1 MDLGFGKVELKEL
14 NPHFRGGRVE
24 THLGKTSLSSPD
36 RDSNLD
42 LPVLSSRAQ
51 HDKRVTVCD
60 NGKPALTSTTTVV
73 VTVEDVNDHAPQVRT
88 ILLQGQHPRVGQ
100 SRHAVVSGTGCQPIK
115 AWLAKAIVVLSST
128 AEDGEI
134 EVRISLANALVV
146 LISTAED
153 GEIEVRISVLAND
166 EDIGPNGDLQ
176 YSILSGRGMGKFKI
190 HQKTGLVYAQRSFQ
204 AGQEYDLRIQAE
216 DNGAQKKNQ
225 ATRVSIQVLRVPKHS
240 AHPPTFKAPNQVVEV
255 TESDSVGFLVALIQA
270 GDEDEDRLWYN
281 IVDGDDQD
289 EFFIGRDKGD
299 LLLAKQ
305 LDWERKNNYNLT
317 ISVTDGS
324 HITHTQLFVNVIDMN
339 DHRPEFSDRFYH
351 ADVSEDLE
359 EGTTILRLL
368 ATDKDEGDRLY
379 YSWHA
384 ARESISLDL
393 FKLDSVSGAIYLQEK
408 LDRET
413 IEEHVLTVM
422 VKDQGTPSKRN
433 YARVT
438 ITVHDHNDHSPEFT
452 SPIIQGKVYETSSVG
467 AVVVQVCAI
476 DRDRGENA
484 RITETIEE
492 HVLTVMVKDQG
503 TPSKR
508 NYARV
513 TITVHDHNDHSPEF
527 TSPIIQ
533 GKVYETS
540 SVGAVVVQACAID
553 RDRGENARI
562 TYSIISGNVGN
573 AFKVDPSLGSV
584 SVSKDLDMSVVSE
597 YMLIVRATDAGSPF
611 LSSTIPVHIL
621 VTMADN
627 APPSSSSLF
636 YEIMEGNSNE
646 MFLINPSTGV
656 ITTQQQLDYESC
668 QWYNLTIEASNMAG
682 AKSRC
687 WVSVHVLDRNDN
699 APRFLQVSYSG
710 SVPESAAIG
719 SLVLT
724 NNSSPLALKARDD
737 DSGFNSLLSY
747 DIVESLPRRFFKV
760 DPITGVIR
768 TTLGLDYETTPEFHF
783 SVKVFDS
790 GHPQLSSDTVARVR
804 ILVMD
809 VNDNP
814 PRFVTP
820 HYNAT
825 LFLPTYG
832 GVTVLLVNALD
843 PDTLTNTRLRYD
855 IIDGNKGDVFAVDE
869 TTGKIT
875 VSNPKNVKHYHALHL
890 RVSDGKFSGVAR
902 VYIKVERSESS
913 YLRFHKELYEGTV
926 LENSTK
932 ISNILVVDVLGGGLN
947 DHVLFSIL
955 SPTDMFEIGSTSGA
969 IRSSGKKF
977 DREEKEHFE
986 IVVKAETNGYLDG
999 MRHVA
1004 HAIVNITVLDMNDN
1018 CPMFVDMPYHSII
1031 SVNALKGDVV
1041 IKVHAIDLDKGENGE
1056 VRYELTKGHG
1066 ELFKVCRKTGEIQL
1080 KQNLEG
1086 LNRGLDAPYE
1096 LTITAYDGGII
1107 PCTSKASVKL
1117 KIVDELT
1124 PSFNKQFYTV
1134 SVVENIELY
1143 SPLEIDIRA
1152 ESPFGHTLVYTIVAG
1167 DDLEEFS
1174 LDFTLG
1180 VIYVVD
1186 QLDRERQ
1193 DHYDLTL
1200 RATDTLTKA
1209 SSDVTVTVF
1218 VQDVNDCP
1226 PEFGEN
1232 VFNVSI
1238 LEDALLE
1245 TLVLRVQATDR
1256 DVGMN
1261 QLVRYEI
1268 HKDSSNSSEYFHIDP
1283 EDGSIYLKRYLD
1295 HELSE
1300 SHHFTV
1306 VAADEGLSSL
1316 FSTAHVWVK
1325 VLDTNDNPP
1334 EFEQSSYVCFLSE
1347 DATRG
1352 QFVTMVAAS
1361 DPDDVDLD
1369 NLVYAIMDGNRL
1381 QIFSIDPATGIN
1393 QLVRYEIH
1401 KDSSNSSE
1409 YFHIDPEDGSIYLKR
1424 YLDHELSESHHFTV
1438 FAADEGLS
1446 SLFSTAHVWVKVLD
1460 TNDNPPEFEQ
1470 SSYVCFLSEDATRGQ
1485 FVTMVTASD
1494 PDYVDLDN
1502 LVYAIMDGNRLQI
1515 FSIDPA
1521 TGVITLRNLQN
1532 FVDPREH
1539 TLNVS
1544 VTDGVY
1550 TSFARVK
1557 IELLPAN
1564 KHNPSFPQI
1573 QVEAKVMENLPHGT
1587 FVTKVTATDEDF
1599 GINGEITYSITS
1611 DRMRETFRIDKKTG
1625 EIFTMKKINREND
1638 KLYEIPVASL
1648 DGGGRRGFTMVR
1660 VKVLDENDNAPRF
1673 LLREYKATI
1682 PSNLATNFTLIKVKA
1697 VDDDENIS
1705 AEVEYSIYE
1714 TQYSEAKDIFG
1725 INRHTG
1731 SIHLLKSATRCGTLI
1746 TRLKTVTNTSV
1757 RYLLV
1762 SGSEQTP
1769 QFAVDSS
1776 GRLTLLRSLDRE
1788 LQDFHLIAV
1797 LAETDSSPPL
1807 TALTQ
1812 VTLKVLDESDNAPEF
1827 ESSPYKMTLAEN
1839 VAEGTSILRVFA
1851 RDMDEG
1857 VNGEVRY
1864 SFSPEMGGL
1873 SDMFAVDAYTGWIT
1887 TLTQLDKEKQSEF
1900 VFQVVATDNGHQRH
1914 FARTSVYITLQDY
1927 NDNPPVFTNRH
1938 YVAAVNED
1946 ALPGT
1951 MVIQIKTTD
1960 ADMDLR
1966 SSIEFYITRG
1976 DPRSQFKIGHDS
1988 KVYVAK
1994 PLDREKESI
2003 YVLDVTATDGKFI
2016 TTTAVTIEIL
2026 DVNDNPPLCLKPR
2039 YHQVLSE
2046 GVNPGSY
2053 VLTILASDG
2062 DEETN
2067 TNLHFYLTGEGSDHF
2082 TIDKT
2087 EGHLKTARSLDREE
2101 QSKYQLVAHVEDRD
2115 KSVWECSSQVEIIVS
2130 DLNDNA
2136 PQFTMDT
2143 YSATLAED
2151 GMVGTMVAK
2160 IHATDKDTGRIVAK
2174 ITRTKVQ
2181 FSLNLFR
2188 KNGGQDDKNKGR
2200 MVAKMT
2206 RTKTQ
2211 FSLNL
2216 FGKNGGQ
2223 DDKNKGRMVAKMTR
2237 TKVQFYLTLFRKN
2250 GGQDDKKKGVNR
2262 RIKYSLAYSAG
2273 GQFNITADS
2282 GIVTLVKPLYRD
2294 TRAMYNL
2301 SVQAL
2306 DRGVPQLSELTDLTV
2321 TVLGYNDKPPEFT
2334 SKYYNAT
2341 VPENVSVGSEVTRVL
2356 AKGGSAGVIYSI
2368 IGGNVQ
2374 DNFKIHPKTGV
2385 ISTES
2390 QLDYER
2396 AKVYY
2401 LIIQA
2406 VDGGLPPLSNH
2417 ASVNITV
2424 TDSNDNP
2431 PVFNQT
2437 SYTVYI
2443 GEDAPIGAKVL
2454 QVSSY
2459 IMEVQARDGGIPVLS
2474 NSVVVKIEL
2483 SDANDNPP
2491 KFSKPNYNSRFSVL
2505 KFVVSDDDIS
2515 PNTEP
2520 YTFDIRS
2527 GNDHGSFLLEH
2538 DGTLKTAVKLNS
2550 VKKDR
2555 YFLHVRVYDNG
2566 TPSLFSDTVVDI
2578 KVVEESQYPPII
2590 TPIEIIVNSF
2600 MDRFPGGLL
2609 GKIHASD
2616 QDQYDILTYKLV
2628 STAAGGTS
2636 QNNANDLFDL
2646 DRNDGTL
2653 LALPRLDVGEYWINV
2668 SVTDGKFNTHSI
2680 VKVSVLLVTEDM
2692 LRNSITVRF
2701 EDVDPLVFMINHSKG
2716 FVRVVRNTLRV
2727 RVKDVIII
2735 SLEVS
2740 GNEKHMTLDPTRSGG
2755 NVHVLF
2761 AVKKQQ
2767 TRLDSTSYYSSDTV
2781 YRAIMDHLEELQ
2793 SATGLVAGE
2802 IVYDKCITNYCVYG
2816 ECRNYTALDI
2826 SDVRPIAN
2834 ELISFVSP
2842 RYSRKA
2848 KCQCKEGYAGD
2859 LCEVVVDACAGDPC
2873 PSKKTC
2879 LPDVTV
2885 GGYTCACPEGLV
2897 GSACETDVTSC
2908 LDRMCYIP
2916 RNPVSFSGKSY
2927 TQYSINKTVLRK
2939 TMEERLL
2946 FSFRMRT
2953 VHLTGNLMYAAGR
2966 MDYNILEVLRNHARN
2981 LSGVI
2986 IMLFQIV
2993 NGVLQ
2998 YRFELGSGEGVARV
3012 IDVPVSDGSWHM
3024 VLLEREGNSA
3034 RVTVDGR
3041 HVAHGSA
3048 PGVSDMLNLQSD
3060 CLYLGSE
3067 VRPHPTILG
3076 FEDVQQGFTG
3086 CMDDVRISGVSVPL
3100 HMSGMGSIAVL
3111 KRFANVEFGCDT
3123 STMLTA
3129 PGMCG
3134 SQPCL
3139 NGGTC
3144 KDLGGDS
3151 FRCECHMRFT
3161 GPTCSLD
3168 TDPCASS
3175 PCLHGGL
3182 CRQGPTLGS
3191 YACDCSPDLSG
3202 KRCEFGRYCNSDPC
3216 RNGGTC
3222 EEGDSGPACR
3232 CAGYAG
3238 ELCETDVDECETG
3251 GCFNGATCVNEPGS
3265 FQCICPPNATGL
3277 HCGEPLYSTQISSSI
3292 YNVTWEEVVGILV
3305 SVTIICLVVTLFVI
3319 YRRFHVNTSRHKRN
3333 QATNEVIKGVVL
3345 NSFSIRPHDSDFKRG
3360 TKHTNMEVTQN
3371 PHLIVS
3377 NAPNNVDTVR
3387 SLSSAESEDYPQS
3400 PSLPARADNSHK
3412 TDWPDLMEHK
3422 QMSIYSTNMNNDLQ
3436 PGIVPELLSCV
3447 MTSELAG
3454 QRSQVGDGVHRD
3466 NNDPH
3471 TIESNHWDYNDWVSR
3486 SRSRLPNIAELSD
3499 SPGSHSN
3506 QSIANSNC
3514 REQCRS
3520 YTRAIYNHSPRCI
3533 VTDSM
3538 LLFADDNT
3546 YGIIS
3551 SGVGGIAMEKDLASC
3566 LWNHFQPPQPST
3578 PTSNAVADGKAVA
3591 VYIQSP
3597 R

>member
-1 MDLGFGKVELKEL
+1 MCTSGQDSSLYLPITSSPGLRLEGHPTYYKEL
-14 NPHFRGGRVE
+14 
-24 THLGKTSLSSPD
+24 SPCF
-36 RDSNLD
+36 
-42 LPVLSSRAQ
+42 Q
-51 HDKRVTVCD
+51 VTVCD

-73 VTVEDVNDHAPQVRT
+73 VTVEDVNDHAPRFE
-88 ILLQGQHPRVGQ
+88 Q
-100 SRHAVVSGTGCQPIK
+100 SFYKVNIPES
-115 AWLAKAIVVLSST
+115 
-128 AEDGEI
+128 
-134 EVRISLANALVV
+134 ANHDTPLFQ
-146 LISTAED
+146 
-153 GEIEVRISVLAND
+153 VLAND
-166 EDIGPNGDLQ
+166 DDIGPNGDLQ

-484 RITETIEE
+484 RIT
-492 HVLTVMVKDQG
+492 
-503 TPSKR
+503 
-508 NYARV
+508 
-513 TITVHDHNDHSPEF
+513 
-527 TSPIIQ
+527 
-533 GKVYETS
+533 
-540 SVGAVVVQACAID
+540 
-553 RDRGENARI
+553 
-562 TYSIISGNVGN
+562 YSIISGNVGN
-573 AFKVDPSLGSV
+573 AFKVDPSLGGV

-627 APPSSSSLF
+627 APPRFSKQVYAVEVYENQPIGAYVSLLETRSSSSLF
-636 YEIMEGNSNE
+636 YEIMEGDSNE

-747 DIVESLPRRFFKV
+747 DIVESLPRRFFKI

-902 VYIKVERSESS
+902 VYIKVERSGSS

-947 DHVLFSIL
+947 EHVLFSIL

-1018 CPMFVDMPYHSII
+1018 CPMF
-1031 SVNALKGDVV
+1031 
-1041 IKVHAIDLDKGENGE
+1041 VHAIDLDKGENGE

-1124 PSFNKQFYTV
+1124 PSFNKQLYTV

-1174 LDFTLG
+1174 IDFTLG

-1256 DVGMN
+1256 DV
-1261 QLVRYEI
+1261 
-1268 HKDSSNSSEYFHIDP
+1268 
-1283 EDGSIYLKRYLD
+1283 
-1295 HELSE
+1295 
-1300 SHHFTV
+1300 
-1306 VAADEGLSSL
+1306 
-1316 FSTAHVWVK
+1316 
-1325 VLDTNDNPP
+1325 
-1334 EFEQSSYVCFLSE
+1334 
-1347 DATRG
+1347 
-1352 QFVTMVAAS
+1352 
-1361 DPDDVDLD
+1361 
-1369 NLVYAIMDGNRL
+1369 
-1381 QIFSIDPATGIN
+1381 GIN

-1521 TGVITLRNLQN
+1521 TGVITLRNLEN

-1587 FVTKVTATDEDF
+1587 LVTKVTATDEDF

-1731 SIHLLKSATRCGTLI
+1731 SIHLLKSATRCVNQVFQFFIRAQDYGTPRLHSYVPIEINVMDPQEVVPIFERRDRNFLISENSSPGTLI

-1812 VTLKVLDESDNAPEF
+1812 VTLKVLDENDNAPEF
-1827 ESSPYKMTLAEN
+1827 ES
-1839 VAEGTSILRVFA
+1839 IFA

-1900 VFQVVATDNGHQRH
+1900 VFQVVATDSGHQRH

-2160 IHATDKDTGRIVAK
+2160 IHATDKDTGR
-2174 ITRTKVQ
+2174 
-2181 FSLNLFR
+2181 
-2188 KNGGQDDKNKGR
+2188 

-2223 DDKNKGRMVAKMTR
+2223 DDKNKGRMVAKITRTKVQFSLNLFRKNGGQDDKNKGIMVAKMTR
-2237 TKVQFYLTLFRKN
+2237 TKVQFSLTLFRKN
-2250 GGQDDKKKGVNR
+2250 GGQDDKNKGVNR

-2282 GIVTLVKPLYRD
+2282 GIVTLVKPLDRD

-2406 VDGGLPPLSNH
+2406 VDGGLPLLSNH
-2417 ASVNITV
+2417 ASVKITV

-2454 QVSSY
+2454 QVFAHDVDQESNGRVLYSLKHRWQNKKFSIDKKTGHITVTGSLDRESVSSY

-2491 KFSKPNYNSRFSVL
+2491 KFSKPNYTVVFQEDKPVGFTVL

-2668 SVTDGKFNTHSI
+2668 SVTDGKFTTHSI
-2680 VKVSVLLVTEDM
+2680 VKVSVLLVTEDI

-2740 GNEKHMTLDPTRSGG
+2740 GNEQHMTLDPTRSGG

-2767 TRLDSTSYYSSDTV
+2767 TKLDSTSYYSSDTV

-2966 MDYNILEVLRNHARN
+2966 MDYNILE
-2981 LSGVI
+2981 
-2986 IMLFQIV
+2986 IV

-3123 STMLTA
+3123 STVLTA

-3277 HCGEPLYSTQISSSI
+3277 HCGESLYSTQISSSI

-3360 TKHTNMEVTQN
+3360 TKHTNMEVTQAL
-3371 PHLIVS
+3371 PHYLPRSPSYISSSESTPYSS

-3514 REQCRS
+3514 RDNAALTPGPIETGQVIEVVS
-3520 YTRAIYNHSPRCI
+3520 RAQDKIYFSESKQPNCPCQTISGNGYHSNTPEHI
-3533 VTDSM
+3533 NDKHESESKPQSLNTGKKGSPPHGSTDQSAQSDGKSN
-3538 LLFADDNT
+3538 LTEDSSTLV
-3546 YGIIS
+3546 S
-3551 SGVGGIAMEKDLASC
+3551 SGSSQIQVLMSWRPDPRS
-3566 LWNHFQPPQPST
+3566 PQNGQSDPL
-3578 PTSNAVADGKAVA
+3578 PRLDGE
-3591 VYIQSP
+3591 
-3597 R
+3597 

>member
-1 MDLGFGKVELKEL
+1 MPG
-14 NPHFRGGRVE
+14 
-24 THLGKTSLSSPD
+24 
-36 RDSNLD
+36 
-42 LPVLSSRAQ
+42 
-51 HDKRVTVCD
+51 
-60 NGKPALTSTTTVV
+60 
-73 VTVEDVNDHAPQVRT
+73 
-88 ILLQGQHPRVGQ
+88 
-100 SRHAVVSGTGCQPIK
+100 
-115 AWLAKAIVVLSST
+115 
-128 AEDGEI
+128 
-134 EVRISLANALVV
+134 
-146 LISTAED
+146 
-153 GEIEVRISVLAND
+153 
-166 EDIGPNGDLQ
+166 
-176 YSILSGRGMGKFKI
+176 
-190 HQKTGLVYAQRSFQ
+190 
-204 AGQEYDLRIQAE
+204 
-216 DNGAQKKNQ
+216 
-225 ATRVSIQVLRVPKHS
+225 
-240 AHPPTFKAPNQVVEV
+240 
-255 TESDSVGFLVALIQA
+255 
-270 GDEDEDRLWYN
+270 
-281 IVDGDDQD
+281 
-289 EFFIGRDKGD
+289 
-299 LLLAKQ
+299 
-305 LDWERKNNYNLT
+305 
-317 ISVTDGS
+317 
-324 HITHTQLFVNVIDMN
+324 
-339 DHRPEFSDRFYH
+339 
-351 ADVSEDLE
+351 
-359 EGTTILRLL
+359 
-368 ATDKDEGDRLY
+368 
-379 YSWHA
+379 
-384 ARESISLDL
+384 
-393 FKLDSVSGAIYLQEK
+393 
-408 LDRET
+408 ET

-484 RITETIEE
+484 RIT
-492 HVLTVMVKDQG
+492 
-503 TPSKR
+503 
-508 NYARV
+508 
-513 TITVHDHNDHSPEF
+513 
-527 TSPIIQ
+527 
-533 GKVYETS
+533 
-540 SVGAVVVQACAID
+540 
-553 RDRGENARI
+553 
-562 TYSIISGNVGN
+562 YSIISGNVGN

-584 SVSKDLDMSVVSE
+584 SVSKDLDMSVLSE

-627 APPSSSSLF
+627 APPRFSKQVYAVEVYENQPIGAYVSLLETRSSSSLF
-636 YEIMEGNSNE
+636 YEIMEGDSNE

-656 ITTQQQLDYESC
+656 ITTQQQLDYESR

-682 AKSRC
+682 AKSLC

-710 SVPESAAIG
+710 SVLESAAIG

-737 DSGFNSLLSY
+737 DSGLNSLLSY
-747 DIVESLPRRFFKV
+747 DIVESLPRRFFKI

-804 ILVMD
+804 ISVMD

-814 PRFVTP
+814 PLFVTP

-875 VSNPKNVKHYHALHL
+875 VANHKNVKHYHFLHL

-902 VYIKVERSESS
+902 VYIKVERSGSS

-932 ISNILVVDVLGGGLN
+932 ISNILVVDVLGGCLN
-947 DHVLFSIL
+947 EHVLFSIL

-969 IRSSGKKF
+969 IRTSGKKF

-986 IVVKAETNGYLDG
+986 IVANAETNGYLDG

-1041 IKVHAIDLDKGENGE
+1041 IKVYAIDLDKGENGE

-1107 PCTSKASVKL
+1107 PCTSKASVQL

-1124 PSFNKQFYTV
+1124 PSFNKQLYTV

-1143 SPLEIDIRA
+1143 SPLDIDIRA

-1232 VFNVSI
+1232 VFNVSV

-1261 QLVRYEI
+1261 QLVRYQI
-1268 HKDSSNSSEYFHIDP
+1268 HKDSRNSSEYFHIDP

-1316 FSTAHVWVK
+1316 FSTAHVWVTVHQTDILNLPVIVSLVYCESS
-1325 VLDTNDNPP
+1325 VLDHAATEVDTNDNPP

-1361 DPDDVDLD
+1361 DPD
-1369 NLVYAIMDGNRL
+1369 
-1381 QIFSIDPATGIN
+1381 
-1393 QLVRYEIH
+1393 
-1401 KDSSNSSE
+1401 
-1409 YFHIDPEDGSIYLKR
+1409 
-1424 YLDHELSESHHFTV
+1424 
-1438 FAADEGLS
+1438 
-1446 SLFSTAHVWVKVLD
+1446 
-1460 TNDNPPEFEQ
+1460 
-1470 SSYVCFLSEDATRGQ
+1470 
-1485 FVTMVTASD
+1485 
-1494 PDYVDLDN
+1494 YVDLDN
-1502 LVYAIMDGNRLQI
+1502 LVYGIMDGNRLQI

-1521 TGVITLRNLQN
+1521 TGVITLRNIQN
-1532 FVDPREH
+1532 LVDPREH

-1564 KHNPSFPQI
+1564 RHNPRFPQI

-1611 DRMRETFRIDKKTG
+1611 DMMRETFRIDKKTG

-1638 KLYEIPVASL
+1638 KFYEIPVASL

-1697 VDDDENIS
+1697 IDDDENIS

-1731 SIHLLKSATRCGTLI
+1731 SIHLLKSATRWDYGTPRLHSYVPIEINVMDPQEVVPIFERGDGNFLISENSSPGTLI

-1762 SGSEQTP
+1762 SDSEQTP

-1776 GRLTLLRSLDRE
+1776 GQLTLLRSLDRE
-1788 LQDFHLIAV
+1788 LQDSHLIAV

-1812 VTLKVLDESDNAPEF
+1812 VTLKVLDENDNAPEF

-1839 VAEGTSILRVFA
+1839 VVEGTSVLRVFA

-1873 SDMFAVDAYTGWIT
+1873 SDTFAVDAYTGWIT

-1900 VFQVVATDNGHQRH
+1900 VFQVVATDSGHQRH

-2026 DVNDNPPLCLKPR
+2026 DVNDREVPGSILGAFKFFFEAVVLKLSQLNLVRTIEEILERNGSDNPPLCLNPR

-2101 QSKYQLVAHVEDRD
+2101 QSMYQLVAHVEDRD

-2151 GMVGTMVAK
+2151 GLVGTMVAK
-2160 IHATDKDTGRIVAK
+2160 IHAIDKDT
-2174 ITRTKVQ
+2174 
-2181 FSLNLFR
+2181 
-2188 KNGGQDDKNKGR
+2188 
-2200 MVAKMT
+2200 
-2206 RTKTQ
+2206 
-2211 FSLNL
+2211 
-2216 FGKNGGQ
+2216 
-2223 DDKNKGRMVAKMTR
+2223 
-2237 TKVQFYLTLFRKN
+2237 
-2250 GGQDDKKKGVNR
+2250 GVNR
-2262 RIKYSLAYSAG
+2262 RIKYSLAYSAD

-2282 GIVTLVKPLYRD
+2282 GIVTLVKPLDRD
-2294 TRAMYNL
+2294 TRAVYNL

-2306 DRGVPQLSELTDLTV
+2306 DRGVPQLSELTALTV
-2321 TVLGYNDKPPEFT
+2321 TVLGYTDKPPEFT
-2334 SKYYNAT
+2334 SKYYHAT
-2341 VPENVSVGSEVTRVL
+2341 VPESVSVGSEVARVL

-2374 DNFKIHPKTGV
+2374 DKFKIHPKTGV
-2385 ISTES
+2385 ISTMS

-2406 VDGGLPPLSNH
+2406 VDGGFPPLSNH

-2431 PVFNQT
+2431 PVFNLT
-2437 SYTVYI
+2437 SYTAYI
-2443 GEDAPIGAKVL
+2443 GEDAPIGTKVL
-2454 QVSSY
+2454 QVFAHDVDQESNGRVLYSLKHRWQNKKFSIDKKTGHITVTGSLDRESVSSY

-2491 KFSKPNYNSRFSVL
+2491 EFSKPNYTVVFQEDKPVGFTVL
-2505 KFVVSDDDIS
+2505 KFVVSDEDIA
-2515 PNTEP
+2515 PNTGP

-2527 GNDHGSFLLEH
+2527 GNDHESFLLEH

-2636 QNNANDLFDL
+2636 QNNANELFDL

-2668 SVTDGKFNTHSI
+2668 SVTDGKFTTHSI
-2680 VKVSVLLVTEDM
+2680 VKVSVLLVTEEM

-2701 EDVDPLVFMINHSKG
+2701 EDVAPLVFMINHSKG

-2735 SLEVS
+2735 GLEVS
-2740 GNEKHMTLDPTRSGG
+2740 GNEQHMTLDATRSGE

-2761 AVKKQQ
+2761 AVRKQQ
-2767 TRLDSTSYYSSDTV
+2767 TKLDSTSYYSSDTV

-2802 IVYDKCITNYCVYG
+2802 VVYDKCITNYCVYG
-2816 ECRNYTALDI
+2816 ECRNYTTLDI

-2834 ELISFVSP
+2834 KLISFVSP

-2859 LCEVVVDACAGDPC
+2859 LCEVAVDACAGDPC

-2879 LPDVTV
+2879 LPDATV

-2939 TMEERLL
+2939 TMEE
-2946 FSFRMRT
+2946 
-2953 VHLTGNLMYAAGR
+2953 
-2966 MDYNILEVLRNHARN
+2966 LRKHARN

-2986 IMLFQIV
+2986 ITLFQIV

-3012 IDVPVSDGSWHM
+3012 IGVPVSDGSWHE

-3041 HVAHGSA
+3041 HVAHGSS

-3100 HMSGMGSIAVL
+3100 HMSGTGSIAVL

-3123 STMLTA
+3123 GTVLTA

-3151 FRCECHMRFT
+3151 FRCECHTRFT

-3191 YACDCSPDLSG
+3191 HACNCSPDLSG

-3232 CAGYAG
+3232 CTGYAG

-3333 QATNEVIKGVVL
+3333 RATNEVIKGVVL

-3360 TKHTNMEVTQN
+3360 TKHTNMEVTQAL
-3371 PHLIVS
+3371 PHYLPRSPSYISSSESTPYSS

-3454 QRSQVGDGVHRD
+3454 QRSQVEDDVHRD

-3506 QSIANSNC
+3506 QSITKSNC
-3514 REQCRS
+3514 RDNVALTPGPIETGKVIEVVSRAQGKTYVSESKQPNCPCQTISGNEYHS
-3520 YTRAIYNHSPRCI
+3520 YTPEHINDEHESESKSQSLNIGKKGSPPHGSTNQSAQSDGKSNLTEVGCNI
-3533 VTDSM
+3533 P
-3538 LLFADDNT
+3538 L
-3546 YGIIS
+3546 IIS
-3551 SGVGGIAMEKDLASC
+3551 VPKIIDS
-3566 LWNHFQPPQPST
+3566 PSNINDNISNRNFVVIISLCAANTKSDVWCVNKVATCMCRNKSSFSELT
-3578 PTSNAVADGKAVA
+3578 PTLN
-3591 VYIQSP
+3591 QS
-3597 R
+3597 

>member
-1 MDLGFGKVELKEL
+1 MV
-14 NPHFRGGRVE
+14 V
-24 THLGKTSLSSPD
+24 
-36 RDSNLD
+36 
-42 LPVLSSRAQ
+42 Q
-51 HDKRVTVCD
+51 VTVCD
-60 NGKPALTSTTTVV
+60 NGEPALTSTTTVV
-73 VTVEDVNDHAPQVRT
+73 VTVEDVNDHAPQFA
-88 ILLQGQHPRVGQ
+88 Q
-100 SRHAVVSGTGCQPIK
+100 SFYKVNIPES
-115 AWLAKAIVVLSST
+115 
-128 AEDGEI
+128 
-134 EVRISLANALVV
+134 ANHDTPLFQ
-146 LISTAED
+146 
-153 GEIEVRISVLAND
+153 VLAYD

-255 TESDSVGFLVALIQA
+255 TESDSVGFLVALIQVD
-270 GDEDEDRLWYN
+270 DEDEDRLWYN

-324 HITHTQLFVNVIDMN
+324 HTSHTQLLVNVIDMN

-351 ADVSEDLE
+351 ADVSEDLD

-484 RITETIEE
+484 RIT
-492 HVLTVMVKDQG
+492 
-503 TPSKR
+503 
-508 NYARV
+508 
-513 TITVHDHNDHSPEF
+513 
-527 TSPIIQ
+527 
-533 GKVYETS
+533 
-540 SVGAVVVQACAID
+540 
-553 RDRGENARI
+553 
-562 TYSIISGNVGN
+562 YSIISGNVGN

-584 SVSKDLDMSVVSE
+584 SVSKDLDMSVLSE

-627 APPSSSSLF
+627 APPRFSKQVYAVEVYENQPIGAYVSLLETRSSSSLF
-636 YEIMEGNSNE
+636 YEIMEGDSNE

-656 ITTQQQLDYESC
+656 ITTQQQLDYESR

-682 AKSRC
+682 AKSLC
-687 WVSVHVLDRNDN
+687 WLSVHVLDRNDN

-710 SVPESAAIG
+710 SVLESAAIG

-724 NNSSPLALKARDD
+724 NNSSPLALRARDD
-737 DSGFNSLLSY
+737 DSGLNSLLSY
-747 DIVESLPRRFFKV
+747 DIVESLPRRFFKI
-760 DPITGVIR
+760 DPITGTVGKTCVIR

-804 ILVMD
+804 ISVMD

-814 PRFVTP
+814 PLFVTP

-875 VSNPKNVKHYHALHL
+875 VSNPKNVKHYHSLHL

-902 VYIKVERSESS
+902 VYIKVERSGSS
-913 YLRFHKELYEGTV
+913 YLKFHKELYEGTV

-932 ISNILVVDVLGGGLN
+932 ISNILVVDVLGGCLN
-947 DHVLFSIL
+947 EHVLFSIL

-986 IVVKAETNGYLDG
+986 ILVEFEEVNPHLRGGRVENHLGKTTPSSPDRDSNLDLPVLSSRAQHDKRMSLRPPPHTPSAPLIPQSRDKVATYMLDKEGDRENKERSQGKQQEHACPAAETNGYLDG

-1018 CPMFVDMPYHSII
+1018 CPMFVDMTYHSII

-1086 LNRGLDAPYE
+1086 LNRGVDAPYE

-1107 PCTSKASVKL
+1107 PCTSKASVQL

-1124 PSFNKQFYTV
+1124 PSFNKQSYTV

-1143 SPLEIDIRA
+1143 SPLDIDIRA

-1174 LDFTLG
+1174 LDFTIG

-1209 SSDVTVTVF
+1209 RSDVTVTVF
-1218 VQDVNDCP
+1218 VQDINDCP
-1226 PEFGEN
+1226 PEFG
-1232 VFNVSI
+1232 
-1238 LEDALLE
+1238 
-1245 TLVLRVQATDR
+1245 
-1256 DVGMN
+1256 MN
-1261 QLVRYEI
+1261 QLVRYQI
-1268 HKDSSNSSEYFHIDP
+1268 HKDSRNSSEYFHIDP

-1306 VAADEGLSSL
+1306 DAVDEGLSSL

-1334 EFEQSSYVCFLSE
+1334 EFEQSSYVCCLSE

-1361 DPDDVDLD
+1361 DPD
-1369 NLVYAIMDGNRL
+1369 
-1381 QIFSIDPATGIN
+1381 F
-1393 QLVRYEIH
+1393 
-1401 KDSSNSSE
+1401 
-1409 YFHIDPEDGSIYLKR
+1409 
-1424 YLDHELSESHHFTV
+1424 
-1438 FAADEGLS
+1438 
-1446 SLFSTAHVWVKVLD
+1446 
-1460 TNDNPPEFEQ
+1460 
-1470 SSYVCFLSEDATRGQ
+1470 
-1485 FVTMVTASD
+1485 
-1494 PDYVDLDN
+1494 VDLDN

-1544 VTDGVY
+1544 VTDGVH

-1564 KHNPSFPQI
+1564 RHNPSFPQV

-1611 DRMRETFRIDKKTG
+1611 DMMRETFRIDKKTG

-1638 KLYEIPVASL
+1638 KFYEIPVASL

-1682 PSNLATNFTLIKVKA
+1682 PSNLATNFTFIKVKA
-1697 VDDDENIS
+1697 IDDDENIS

-1731 SIHLLKSATRCGTLI
+1731 SIHLLKSATRWVNQVFQFFIRAQDYGTPRLHSYVPIEINVMDPQEVVPIFERGDGNFLISENSSPGTLI

-1788 LQDFHLIAV
+1788 LQDSHLIAV

-1812 VTLKVLDESDNAPEF
+1812 VTLKVLDENDNAPEF
-1827 ESSPYKMTLAEN
+1827 DSSPYKMTLAEN
-1839 VAEGTSILRVFA
+1839 VAEGTSVLRVFA

-1873 SDMFAVDAYTGWIT
+1873 SDTFAVDAYTGWIT

-1927 NDNPPVFTNRH
+1927 NDNPPMFTNRH

-2003 YVLDVTATDGKFI
+2003 YLLDVTATDGKFI

-2082 TIDKT
+2082 IIDKT

-2101 QSKYQLVAHVEDRD
+2101 QSMYQLVAHVEDRD
-2115 KSVWECSSQVEIIVS
+2115 KFVWECSSQVEIIVS

-2151 GMVGTMVAK
+2151 ELVGTMVAK
-2160 IHATDKDTGRIVAK
+2160 IHAIDKDTGI
-2174 ITRTKVQ
+2174 
-2181 FSLNLFR
+2181 
-2188 KNGGQDDKNKGR
+2188 
-2200 MVAKMT
+2200 
-2206 RTKTQ
+2206 
-2211 FSLNL
+2211 
-2216 FGKNGGQ
+2216 
-2223 DDKNKGRMVAKMTR
+2223 MVAKMTR
-2237 TKVQFYLTLFRKN
+2237 TKVQFSLTLFRNN
-2250 GGQDDKKKGVNR
+2250 GGPDDKNKGVNR
-2262 RIKYSLAYSAG
+2262 RIRYSLAYSAD

-2282 GIVTLVKPLYRD
+2282 GIVTLVKPLDRD

-2306 DRGVPQLSELTDLTV
+2306 DRGVPQLSELTALTV

-2334 SKYYNAT
+2334 SKYYHAT
-2341 VPENVSVGSEVTRVL
+2341 VPESISVGSEVTRVL
-2356 AKGGSAGVIYSI
+2356 AKGGSTGLIYSI

-2374 DNFKIHPKTGV
+2374 NKFKIHPKTGV
-2385 ISTES
+2385 ISTVS

-2406 VDGGLPPLSNH
+2406 VDGGFPPLSNH

-2431 PVFNQT
+2431 PVFNLT
-2437 SYTVYI
+2437 SYTAYI

-2454 QVSSY
+2454 QVFAHDVDQESNGRVLYSLKHRWQNKKFLIDKKTGHITVTGSLDRESVSSY

-2483 SDANDNPP
+2483 SDTNDNPP
-2491 KFSKPNYNSRFSVL
+2491 EFSKPNYTVVFQEDKPVGFTVL
-2505 KFVVSDDDIS
+2505 KFVVSDNDIA
-2515 PNTEP
+2515 PNTGP

-2636 QNNANDLFDL
+2636 QNNANELFDL

-2668 SVTDGKFNTHSI
+2668 SVTDGKFTTHSI
-2680 VKVSVLLVTEDM
+2680 VKVSVLLVTEEM

-2735 SLEVS
+2735 GLEVS
-2740 GNEKHMTLDPTRSGG
+2740 GNKQHMTLYSTRSGD

-2767 TRLDSTSYYSSDTV
+2767 TKLDSTRYYSSDTI
-2781 YRAIMDHLEELQ
+2781 YQAIMDHLEELQ
-2793 SATGLVAGE
+2793 LATGLVAGE

-2826 SDVRPIAN
+2826 GDVRPIAN

-2848 KCQCKEGYAGD
+2848 KCQCKEGYSGD

-2879 LPDVTV
+2879 LPDATD

-2897 GSACETDVTSC
+2897 GSACEMDVTNC

-2953 VHLTGNLMYAAGR
+2953 VHLTGNLMYASGR
-2966 MDYNILEVLRNHARN
+2966 MDYNILESRGLAETGQLGTGWN
-2981 LSGVI
+2981 LFGVI
-2986 IMLFQIV
+2986 ITLFQIV

-3012 IDVPVSDGSWHM
+3012 IGVPVSDGSWHE

-3041 HVAHGSA
+3041 HVAQGSA

-3100 HMSGMGSIAVL
+3100 HMSGTGSIAVL

-3123 STMLTA
+3123 GTVLTA

-3151 FRCECHMRFT
+3151 FRCECHTRFT

-3191 YACDCSPDLSG
+3191 HACDCSPDLSG

-3232 CAGYAG
+3232 CTGYAG
-3238 ELCETDVDECETG
+3238 ELCETDVDECDTG

-3360 TKHTNMEVTQN
+3360 TKHTNMEVTQAL
-3371 PHLIVS
+3371 PHYLPRSPSYISSSESTPYSS

-3454 QRSQVGDGVHRD
+3454 QRSQVKDDVHRD

-3506 QSIANSNC
+3506 QSITKSNC
-3514 REQCRS
+3514 R
-3520 YTRAIYNHSPRCI
+3520 
-3533 VTDSM
+3533 
-3538 LLFADDNT
+3538 DNAALT
-3546 YGIIS
+3546 PGEWRKI
-3551 SGVGGIAMEKDLASC
+3551 
-3566 LWNHFQPPQPST
+3566 HPPYAKQ
-3578 PTSNAVADGKAVA
+3578 GF
-3591 VYIQSP
+3591 
-3597 R
+3597 